1 MNIWDELCNLDNLEL
16 AYKKARKGK
25 ASKRYIIEFEKDF
38 YTNLSI
44 LRFELMFNFYQ
55 PKPLKTFV
63 IKDPKTRIIS
73 KSDFRDRIVHHA
85 ICNLIEPT
93 FDKSFIFDSY
103 ANRKG
108 KGTLK
113 AIQRFEQFKR
123 KVSKNNSKSCLV
135 LKADIKHYFENINR
149 GILLMQ
155 IKNKIQNPNLLRLIQ
170 LILNNHQ
177 HKKGMPL
184 GNLTSQFFANIYLD
198 KLDQYVKHKLKVRY
212 YIRYVDDFIIFDNSK
227 QKLESL
233 MININHF
240 LIKYLEIELHSAK
253 SKVIPINNGIQF
265 LGYRIFPN
273 HKLLKKPNLRKFYC
287 RLFEQINLYK
297 NNLLNFDKI
306 YNSYLGWQG
315 YAQQANTYFLR
326 KDISQELEKHFFNE
340 VSTSQINSKS

>member
-1 MNIWDELCNLDNLEL
+1 MNIWEELCTLDNLEF

-123 KVSKNNSKSCLV
+123 KVSKNNSKNSFV
-135 LKADIKHYFENINR
+135 FKADIKHYFENINR
-149 GILLMQ
+149 DILLMQ
-155 IKNKIQNPNLLRLIQ
+155 IKSKIQNPNLLRLIQ

-212 YIRYVDDFIIFDNSK
+212 YIRYVDDFIILDNSK
-227 QKLESL
+227 QKLEAL
-233 MININHF
+233 MININNF
-240 LIKYLEIELHSAK
+240 LIKHLEIQLHSAK

-273 HKLLKKPNLRKFYC
+273 HKLLKKPNIRKFNC

-315 YAQQANTYFLR
+315 YAQQANTYSLR
-326 KDISQELEKHFFNE
+326 KKISKKLDTYFSNE
-340 VSTSQINSKS
+340 ISTLQINSNV